1 MLPWELRRLSFP
13 TPARML
19 PVEQSPEQ
27 PESELSPRQNG
38 LAELESSPFGS
49 GTSSPMDNRSS
60 SSVFEAGIASS
71 SISSERESGSCASI
85 PREDGMC
92 FFSSTCCTKALFRC
106 LHCRKPV
113 CGYFPCF
120 GRHCTKCHR
129 DRMCKSCAQVCCDS
143 GNHISRSPSSAY
155 IGFLSRAPLMR
166 HCS

>member
-13 TPARML
+13 TPACML

-27 PESELSPRQNG
+27 PESELSPRRNG

-71 SISSERESGSCASI
+71 SISSECESDSCAST

-92 FFSSTCCTKALFRC
+92 FFASSCYTKALFRC
-106 LHCRKPV
+106 LHCGAPV

-120 GRHCTKCHR
+120 GCHCTKCHQ
-129 DRMCKSCAQVCCDS
+129 DRMCKWCAQVCCDS
-143 GNHISRSPSSAY
+143 GAHISDSPSLANVA
-155 IGFLSRAPLMR
+155 FVSRAP
-166 HCS
+166 